1 MVIVQ
6 ELIRSLTLLV
16 QIFFTILYWML
27 VIRIVLSWFGVNPE
41 TTFNEMLGVLFKV
54 TDILLAPFRR
64 LPLRIGTLDLSPI
77 VAFVTLQFLQH
88 VILIG
93 LSSLA
98 RAVA

>member
-41 TTFNEMLGVLFKV
+41 TTFNEMLGVLFQV

>member
-1 MVIVQ
+1 MVIIQ

-41 TTFNEMLGVLFKV
+41 TTFNEMLGVLFQV

-77 VAFVTLQFLQH
+77 VAFVVLQFLQH
-88 VILIG
+88 VILIC
-93 LSSLA
+93 LSGLA
-98 RAVA
+98 RAAV